1 MNEEIIKQIE
11 AISSGKNPRKPL
23 NEKEVAT
30 GLTAY
35 YLNAESLLSDA
46 WLLIQNKR
54 FARAIALTTLAL
66 EELSKVHQMHDFYI
80 DLQSKNLTKTEITKP
95 WQELWKSFTKHG
107 EKQKAVEVY
116 GKASRDATNQDTVFG
131 SDFLPYSNYLPEGL
145 AANLDALKQKC
156 FYVDYADTNFT
167 EPQKLADIKI
177 IDYLY
182 SIALE
187 RLYSFG
193 AWHGMFDRS
202 LHFLKCKTNLI
213 NEPFDTDKNTEII
226 EKFLKIDFTPPSSEE
241 NIALQDF
248 LYWLSHR
255 TSSEIPD
262 YSSFLAQGEKALS
275 KLDKSGVYHVLSNLL
290 EQIKEK
296 LEVKEM
302 PRTTGRHFKMMKL
315 IISFSEMAVTKG
327 LLRKRHFDAMFT

>member
-1 MNEEIIKQIE
+1 MDEEIIKKIE

-54 FARAIALTTLAL
+54 FARAIALITLAL
-66 EELSKVHQMHDFYI
+66 EELSKVHQMHDFYL
-80 DLQSKNLTKTEITKP
+80 DLHSKNMTKTEITRP

-107 EKQKAVEVY
+107 EKQKAVEIY
-116 GKASRDATNQDTVFG
+116 GKASRDATDPDPVFG
-131 SDFLPYSNYLPEGL
+131 SDLLPYSNYLPEGL
-145 AANLDALKQKC
+145 ASNLDALKQKC
-156 FYVDYADTNFT
+156 FYVDYIDTNFT

-182 SIALE
+182 SMALE

-193 AWHGMFDRS
+193 AWHGVLDRS
-202 LHFLKCKTNLI
+202 LHLLKCKINLI
-213 NEPFDTDKNTEII
+213 NEPFDTDII
-226 EKFLKIDFTPPSSEE
+226 EKSLKIDFTPPSSEE
-241 NIALQDF
+241 NIAHQDF

-255 TSSEIPD
+255 SSSEIPD
-262 YSSFLAQGEKALS
+262 YSSFLAQGERALG

-290 EQIKEK
+290 EQTKEK
-296 LEVKEM
+296 LELTDM
-302 PRTTGRHFKMMKL
+302 PQTSYRHFKMVKL
-315 IISFSEMAVTKG
+315 IISFSEMAVSKG